1 MTRRP
6 YIGFHFAL
14 IQDFAVLR
22 PLVQL
27 AASLGHADIH
37 LIVSHRFGPRDVD
50 DRWGSEMRRLGA
62 EIGVEPLV
70 YTNPFEV
77 LQHVGPSPGMLIAG
91 SESALSAHTESHELF
106 RSMAGRVR
114 TVTLQHGLE
123 CVGFLHNERHDQTA
137 GRSIAF
143 AADIA
148 VTWFEMARMR
158 SVTAS
163 QRSKM
168 YVAGPT
174 IMIPHAPPPAGLDAD
189 SLPGLVCENLHSV
202 RFSTGR
208 LREGFL
214 DAFGTLADR
223 LAMVGQDLVLRPHPA
238 GRFTERN
245 TVRVPANV
253 TMRTEPL
260 YDLDLPRH
268 AFAISAPSTILFDFI
283 IAHVPVAVWADPDGA
298 VDISNF
304 EGLPVVATAD
314 DWWRFNIAARWERAT
329 LLAGQQRFVD
339 GLGIPDDV
347 RGRYEALLAL
357 AA

>member
-1 MTRRP
+1 MRRP
-6 YIGFHFAL
+6 FVAFHFAL
-14 IQDFAVLR
+14 VQDFAVLR

-27 AASLGHADIH
+27 AASLGHADLH
-37 LIVSHRFGPRDVD
+37 LIVSHRFAPRDAD
-50 DRWGSEMRRLGA
+50 NRWGGEMERLGA
-62 EIGVEPLV
+62 EIGVAPFV
-70 YTNPFEV
+70 YTGPFEV
-77 LQHVGPSPGMLIAG
+77 LQHVGPGPGMLIAG
-91 SESALSAHTESHELF
+91 SESALSAHAESHELF
-106 RSMAGRVR
+106 RSLSGRLR

-137 GRSIAF
+137 GRAIAF

-148 VTWFEMARMR
+148 VAWFDIARMC

-163 QRSKM
+163 QRAKI

-174 IMIPHAPPPAGLDAD
+174 IMIPEAPAPADTDAGA
-189 SLPGLVCENLHSV
+189 LPGLVCENLHSV

-214 DAFGTLADR
+214 DAFATLADR

-245 TVRVPANV
+245 RVRIPANV

-260 YDLDLPRH
+260 YDFDLPRH

-304 EGLPVVATAD
+304 AGLPLVATAD
-314 DWWRFNIAARWERAT
+314 DWWRFNIAARWERGT
-329 LLAGQQRFVD
+329 LLAGQRRFVE

-347 RGRYEALLAL
+347 RGRYAALLAL